1 MPYTLRWSDTS
12 LKSISIPVSNGATDT
27 VSTSITLSGKGRPG
41 WGEPLQESMLHM
53 LENFASN
60 GTAPIAVTLGQL
72 WYDANK
78 KRLKLYG
85 YNQYDPSS
93 AYQELAYRRIDS
105 AVPPILTTYNGDT
118 WYDTTNKFLNVFS
131 TSWSRLAYDTQ
142 TWGNYSP
149 EIVGSAVNAYVVA
162 LNPVITV
169 YTHNFTGQF
178 KVTNPNTGAS
188 TINCGGGP
196 VNLVNDQGAAL
207 ISGDLQLNRIISYVY
222 IFATNTAYITSA
234 ITSQTGGVYAALNGN
249 SGNHFQVANPVT
261 SVDAVSKGY
270 ADIRYAA
277 LNGNSGN
284 HFQVS
289 NPVTSADTMPQS
301 YADTRYAPIAAA
313 SSLMPVGTVI
323 DFAGPAAPAGYL
335 ACPNASNAPASGAY
349 AAQIQ
354 LTSAYPLLSAALQGL
369 YGGNATTTFGI
380 PWFPDS
386 YSSVSS
392 SPISPVGS
400 VTTGDVKSHVHPI
413 QNANALSN
421 ASSHI
426 NQGGYSDRDIITDNT
441 LATGGAANFAAGI
454 RMLKCIKHD

>member
-1 MPYTLRWSDTS
+1 MPYILRWTDTS
-12 LKSISIPVSNGATDT
+12 LKINPITVDNGASDV
-27 VSTSITLSGKGRPG
+27 VSTAITLSGLGRPG
-41 WGEPLQESMLHM
+41 WGGPLQESMLHM

-60 GTAPIAVTLGQL
+60 GTAPMAVTLGQL

-105 AVPPILTTYNGDT
+105 SVPPILTTYNGDT

-369 YGGNATTTFGI
+369 YGGNGTTTFGI
-380 PWFPDS
+380 PWFPAD
-386 YSSVSS
+386 YAAIAS
-392 SPISPVGS
+392 SPGTIS
-400 VTTGDVKSHVHPI
+400 TQWNGDVKAHTHTYNTSGGRAPQSGSSTACWVGDA
-413 QNANALSN
+413 QVNTGSYGNAL
-421 ASSHI
+421 
-426 NQGGYSDRDIITDNT
+426 G
-441 LATGGAANFAAGI
+441 NFAAGV